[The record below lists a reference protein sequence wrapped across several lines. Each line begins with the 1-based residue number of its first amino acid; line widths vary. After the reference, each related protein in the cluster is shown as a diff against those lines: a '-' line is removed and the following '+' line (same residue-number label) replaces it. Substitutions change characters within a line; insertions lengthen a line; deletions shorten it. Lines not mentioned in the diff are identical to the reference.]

1 MNTAGKLIANEL
13 MPVYQ
18 TTDTGEK
25 IVDGRELHN
34 VLNVGRDFTT
44 WMKERIQK
52 YGFIEKEDF
61 GITLTKTGERQNVL
75 QHDYIL
81 KLDMAKE
88 LAMVENNE
96 QGRKARKY
104 FIEVEKRFQQNNVV
118 NMPRVPLYTPYP
130 EIEQAD
136 RLLIMLRNH
145 KDLVNSTVNNAI
157 QAQVVEL
164 ITGKSLAE
172 FRSTPG
178 SEKQNL
184 ETTPKQNDRP
194 QWTKD
199 GYSAKTI
206 GFMVGKTPT
215 KVGQVAK
222 KEGLQ
227 DFAYGG
233 WWEYAKNREIFIY
246 NEAGKEALL
255 DILDEGRLGSP

>member
-1 MNTAGKLIANEL
+1 MNTARKLIANEL

-18 TTDTGEK
+18 TTDKGEK
-25 IVDGRELHN
+25 IVDGRELHEHLGVSSKFADWIKN
-34 VLNVGRDFTT
+34 R
-44 WMKERIQK
+44 
-52 YGFIEKEDF
+52 IEKYEFTENEDYCAVSKILEN
-61 GITLTKTGERQNVL
+61 GGRSI
-75 QHDYIL
+75 DYVL

-136 RLLIMLRNH
+136 RLLLMLRNH

-172 FRSTPG
+172 FRSPPG

-184 ETTPKQNDRP
+184 ETTPKQDDRP
-194 QWTKD
+194 QWVKD

-206 GFMVGKTPT
+206 GFMVGKSST

-233 WWEYAKNREIFIY
+233 WWEYAKNREIFLY

-255 DILDEGRLGSP
+255 DILDESRLGGS